1 MIASFSESV
10 TSRLSAVFQTSH
22 VGPISEN
29 FPSVPAFLS
38 LISER
43 ADRSC
48 ALLGASSLIGGCFG
62 HLNSLQ
68 VFFVQI
74 EVRVAD

>member
-10 TSRLSAVFQTSH
+10 TSRLSPVFQTSH
-22 VGPISEN
+22 VGPILEN

-43 ADRSC
+43 AQTGAAHYLGPV
-48 ALLGASSLIGGCFG
+48 ALSAAALAT
-62 HLNSLQ
+62 
-68 VFFVQI
+68 
-74 EVRVAD
+74 